1 MSMIL
6 YLTTFCSIPEPRI
19 MIADSSSRLQ
29 RTNGTGGSLATALR
43 DRGPC
48 VIPVQPNRSLPIR
61 PAPPTP
67 TRSAA
72 SIVTLRKT
80 RSPILKLSKSIGL
93 DVVELQSSSGSLT
106 NELNEFPFGQQDGNG
121 DGMML
126 TNELIDRSDYI
137 LPDMSNVV
145 QVTNW
150 PEDRPIFIPFLSLR
164 KESVSECAILLTNM
178 RFFSSLYENKKNA
191 N

>member
-1 MSMIL
+1 
-6 YLTTFCSIPEPRI
+6 

-29 RTNGTGGSLATALR
+29 RNSTGGSLATALR

-72 SIVTLRKT
+72 SIVMSRKT
-80 RSPILKLSKSIGL
+80 RSPILKLSKPVSL
-93 DVVELQSSSGSLT
+93 DVVEVQSEKSLSDT
-106 NELNEFPFGQQDGNG
+106 LTGELSFPFGQQDGKS

-126 TNELIDRSDYI
+126 TSELIDQTNYI
-137 LPDMSNVV
+137 LPDMANVV
-145 QVTNW
+145 QVVNQ
-150 PEDRPIFIPFLSLR
+150 SLR
-164 KESVSECAILLTNM
+164 SQAILTAIRKPLFLACYIFQQT
-178 RFFSSLYENKKNA
+178 RHFYRYIITLCSLLHS
-191 N
+191 

>member
-1 MSMIL
+1 
-6 YLTTFCSIPEPRI
+6 

-29 RTNGTGGSLATALR
+29 RGGTGSSLATALR

-80 RSPILKLSKSIGL
+80 RSPILKLSKSVNL
-93 DVVELQSSSGSLT
+93 DVVELQSSRGSLT
-106 NELNEFPFGQQDGNG
+106 NELNEFPFRQQDENG

-126 TNELIDRSDYI
+126 TTELIDRSDYI

-145 QVTNW
+145 QVAKKKLAWGSVHFSFFPSEKETI
-150 PEDRPIFIPFLSLR
+150 IF
-164 KESVSECAILLTNM
+164 ECAIDKHET
-178 RFFSSLYENKKNA
+178 SSSYENDLKMQRKLNVHELKN
-191 N
+191 

>member
-1 MSMIL
+1 
-6 YLTTFCSIPEPRI
+6 

-29 RTNGTGGSLATALR
+29 RGGTGSSLATALR

-80 RSPILKLSKSIGL
+80 RSPLLKLSKSANL
-93 DVVELQSSSGSLT
+93 DVVELQSNISPNSSLT
-106 NELNEFPFGQQDGNG
+106 NELNEFPFEQQDGNG

-126 TNELIDRSDYI
+126 TNEFIDRSDYI
-137 LPDMSNVV
+137 LPDMTNVV
-145 QVTNW
+145 EV
-150 PEDRPIFIPFLSLR
+150 
-164 KESVSECAILLTNM
+164 
-178 RFFSSLYENKKNA
+178 
-191 N
+191 

>member
-1 MSMIL
+1 
-6 YLTTFCSIPEPRI
+6 

-29 RTNGTGGSLATALR
+29 RGSTGSSLATALR

-67 TRSAA
+67 TRSA

-80 RSPILKLSKSIGL
+80 RSPILKLSKSTSL
-93 DVVELQSSSGSLT
+93 DVVELQTKVSPSSSLT

-121 DGMML
+121 NGMML
-126 TNELIDRSDYI
+126 TGEFIDRSDYI
-137 LPDMSNVV
+137 LPDMTNVM
-145 QVTNW
+145 QVTLSISYSFF
-150 PEDRPIFIPFLSLR
+150 PFKKKMIIFEYTIFLIREFRS
-164 KESVSECAILLTNM
+164 ID
-178 RFFSSLYENKKNA
+178 NA
-191 N
+191 CF

>member
-1 MSMIL
+1 MLII
-6 YLTTFCSIPEPRI
+6 FNHEFPSIPESCI
-19 MIADSSSRLQ
+19 MIADSSSR
-29 RTNGTGGSLATALR
+29 RGSTSSSLATALR

-72 SIVTLRKT
+72 SIVTLRKI
-80 RSPILKLSKSIGL
+80 RSPILKLSKSVSPVPVL
-93 DVVELQSSSGSLT
+93 ELNSPNSSLT

-126 TNELIDRSDYI
+126 TSELIDRSDYI
-137 LPDMSNVV
+137 LPDMSNIV
-145 QVTNW
+145 QVAKQT
-150 PEDRPIFIPFLSLR
+150 
-164 KESVSECAILLTNM
+164 
-178 RFFSSLYENKKNA
+178 
-191 N
+191 

>member
-1 MSMIL
+1 
-6 YLTTFCSIPEPRI
+6 

-29 RTNGTGGSLATALR
+29 RGGTGSSLATALR

-80 RSPILKLSKSIGL
+80 RSPILKLTKSIGL
-93 DVVELQSSSGSLT
+93 DVVELQSPSGSLT
-106 NELNEFPFGQQDGNG
+106 SELNEFPFGPQDGNG

-145 QVTNW
+145 QVAKRTG
-150 PEDRPIFIPFLSLR
+150 PRVGQFLFLFFPFKKRTLIF
-164 KESVSECAILLTNM
+164 KCAVFLTNT
-178 RFFSSLYENKKNA
+178 RFLRR
-191 N
+191 